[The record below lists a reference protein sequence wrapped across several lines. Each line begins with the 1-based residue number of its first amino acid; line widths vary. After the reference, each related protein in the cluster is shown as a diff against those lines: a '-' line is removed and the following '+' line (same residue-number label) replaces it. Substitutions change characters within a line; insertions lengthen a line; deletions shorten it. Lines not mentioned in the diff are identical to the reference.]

1 MKIIFL
7 DHDGV
12 VCLSSQWG
20 GRDKKMKKFI
30 KETGIQEI
38 SKMPANIRLDSFD
51 PKAINVLNDVI
62 GKTGAEIVVSSDW
75 KLHATLEELQELY
88 LENGVMKA
96 PIAMTEN
103 VKDFDP
109 DTHSMFMYQGWLERL
124 RIIEIRR
131 FLETVNKE
139 IEISH
144 WVAIDDLFLGKH
156 TEDDPGLENF
166 VLTKRPYSEG
176 IKQSGIKEQLIKY
189 LI

>member
-109 DTHSMFMYQGWLERL
+109 DTYSMFIYKGWIERL
-124 RIIEIRR
+124 RVIEIRKW
-131 FLETVNKE
+131 LKE
-139 IEISH
+139 NEVTH
-144 WVAIDDLFLGKH
+144 WVAIDDLFLGKRN
-156 TEDDPGLENF
+156 EEDPGLENF
-166 VLTKRPYSEG
+166 ILTRRPYSEG
-176 IKQSGIKEQLIKY
+176 IKQSGIKDELIKY
-189 LI
+189 LL